1 VITVTSTWL
10 VHKIFTYM
18 DITQL
23 KLIKLTCKDIHGN
36 GNLCVSIAVVK
47 VITLNI
53 QSKIKFI
60 HKFSIALFLDLEK

>member
-18 DITQL
+18 DIIQL

-47 VITLNI
+47 
-53 QSKIKFI
+53 
-60 HKFSIALFLDLEK
+60 